1 MMQRFDKIEEIY
13 PKILEIYESIQGFP
27 EWHHRYSMKTR
38 DFVTLSELETFKMS
52 MRTELNATLEFST
65 DNLKK

>member
-13 PKILEIYESIQGFP
+13 PKILEIYENIQGFP
-27 EWHHRYSMKTR
+27 EWQHRYSMKIR

-52 MRTELNATLEFST
+52 MRNELNATLEFNT